1 MNENIF
7 LIEKEKSFGSIE
19 KEERNTLLKAT
30 AKIKLSVLK
39 DLTQKMCIK
48 EPLWSYNS
56 IFCGKKKK
64 VLFLEIEFSDLK
76 TAK

>member
-48 EPLWSYNS
+48 EPL
-56 IFCGKKKK
+56 
-64 VLFLEIEFSDLK
+64 
-76 TAK
+76 